1 MCISSKFPCDA
12 DAAGLATILSEPLS
26 VVSFLY
32 CEGLE
37 LNVVVI
43 KGNYSFEMNTFM
55 LKIIW
60 MFRFTL
66 WLRELDKIENLT
78 D

>member
-12 DAAGLATILSEPLS
+12 DAAGLATILWEPLS

-32 CEGLE
+32 CEGLK

-55 LKIIW
+55 LKIIC